1 MKIKNIEIAIS
12 GITEENKKEKLKNLV
27 RVLSAFLNVPCEL
40 NGELL
45 EKAKTHKYIKKE
57 FKNGQWVY
65 TYETDRKTARAK
77 VEVCTAK
84 PLAVIP
90 ENAKKI
96 GNKFIKEWQKDW
108 QRNPEKRKCPAL
120 NYTKISFGNISF
132 KHISLKGGNKPR
144 GKDKTA
150 ERVSLLPFAKEIL
163 EGENKGVCHSV
174 RVEKDL
180 VYYEII
186 GRANINGKEEAIS
199 VIVSKFKS
207 DAKKYISVI
216 KKAVSK
222 ILHRDGSNNN
232 HAMDGGTCHIN
243 PLQGQALHRDSEA
256 YLRKFESSLSNTAS
270 VNTSRP
276 TTESSISHSD
286 KKINSVIKKAIS
298 ILLHRDSPSSVTGG
312 GLASSDFRPETV
324 LQRRLA
330 HNGGEA
336 INQSLFLP
344 PYPNVSRP
352 TTEDIVP
359 QTAEKNKSY
368 PDIILEIKN
377 PTPANSQEK
386 FLKAIRAV
394 SKQLDIPIGIDK
406 EPSESGEK
414 HIFPIKQELAEYWY
428 NLYPLILQSLYED
441 IASVLGL
448 PIMNIEIVRKAL
460 FSSTIENL
468 RSFLIRFFNLKNTK
482 LRYNGKIIFNPETG
496 EPLKKKDF
504 DALIK
509 AIENV
514 LNMNTKEAAKKIT
527 LDAVTTEKLLKR
539 IAKLSS
545 VKDMEKLSIGELKYK
560 GKTFEWIREDYRN
573 LESVLGE
580 PLSRAEKARY
590 QVCED
595 YATHLITR
603 ANDEIKNGIK
613 ETLLDGIRGRK
624 SKSEISQ
631 ELYNKFAQENRSWKR
646 IVDTETVN
654 TANLARVLN
663 EVQEAKQS
671 GNAEG
676 GKIYFKRFEMANC
689 CETCKKFNGV
699 IALWSDVPLASD
711 KIKDPYASVAIWEG
725 KEPDA
730 KNKTL
735 VVGAIHPH
743 CRGGWTRW
751 GTDEMNAIIAKQ
763 NGKEKEW
770 DAAVAAVEKE
780 YKASGKKKVPIIYEM
795 QLAEKYKQMY
805 GEKK

>member
-1 MKIKNIEIAIS
+1 MKNIEIAIS

-65 TYETDRKTARAK
+65 TYETDRKTARTK
-77 VEVCTAK
+77 VEVCTAM

-96 GNKFIKEWQKDW
+96 GNKFIKDWQKDW

-120 NYTKISFGNISF
+120 NYMKIGFGNISSVHLY
-132 KHISLKGGNKPR
+132 KKGGGDYRTK
-144 GKDKTA
+144 KDLA
-150 ERVSLLPFAKEIL
+150 ERVMLLPFAKEIL

-186 GRANINGKEEAIS
+186 GRANINGKEETIS
-199 VIVSKFKS
+199 VIVSKIKP
-207 DAKKYISVI
+207 DTKKYI
-216 KKAVSK
+216 
-222 ILHRDGSNNN
+222 
-232 HAMDGGTCHIN
+232 
-243 PLQGQALHRDSEA
+243 
-256 YLRKFESSLSNTAS
+256 
-270 VNTSRP
+270 
-276 TTESSISHSD
+276 
-286 KKINSVIKKAIS
+286 SVIKKAIS

-654 TANLARVLN
+654 TANLARVLD

>member
-90 ENAKKI
+90 ENARLI
-96 GNKFIKEWQKDW
+96 GSRFIKKWKKDW

-120 NYTKISFGNISF
+120 NYMKIGFGE
-132 KHISLKGGNKPR
+132 ISLKHLGVKGKNKLR
-144 GKDKTA
+144 GKDEIA
-150 ERVSLLPFAKEIL
+150 ERAKLLPFAKEIL

-186 GRANINGKEEAIS
+186 GRANINGKEETIS
-199 VIVSKFKS
+199 VIVSKIKP
-207 DAKKYISVI
+207 DTKKYI
-216 KKAVSK
+216 
-222 ILHRDGSNNN
+222 
-232 HAMDGGTCHIN
+232 
-243 PLQGQALHRDSEA
+243 
-256 YLRKFESSLSNTAS
+256 
-270 VNTSRP
+270 
-276 TTESSISHSD
+276 
-286 KKINSVIKKAIS
+286 SVIKKAIS

>member
-1 MKIKNIEIAIS
+1 
-12 GITEENKKEKLKNLV
+12 
-27 RVLSAFLNVPCEL
+27 
-40 NGELL
+40 
-45 EKAKTHKYIKKE
+45 
-57 FKNGQWVY
+57 
-65 TYETDRKTARAK
+65 
-77 VEVCTAK
+77 
-84 PLAVIP
+84 
-90 ENAKKI
+90 
-96 GNKFIKEWQKDW
+96 
-108 QRNPEKRKCPAL
+108 
-120 NYTKISFGNISF
+120 
-132 KHISLKGGNKPR
+132 
-144 GKDKTA
+144 
-150 ERVSLLPFAKEIL
+150 
-163 EGENKGVCHSV
+163 
-174 RVEKDL
+174 
-180 VYYEII
+180 
-186 GRANINGKEEAIS
+186 
-199 VIVSKFKS
+199 
-207 DAKKYISVI
+207 
-216 KKAVSK
+216 
-222 ILHRDGSNNN
+222 
-232 HAMDGGTCHIN
+232 
-243 PLQGQALHRDSEA
+243 
-256 YLRKFESSLSNTAS
+256 
-270 VNTSRP
+270 
-276 TTESSISHSD
+276 
-286 KKINSVIKKAIS
+286 
-298 ILLHRDSPSSVTGG
+298 
-312 GLASSDFRPETV
+312 
-324 LQRRLA
+324 
-330 HNGGEA
+330 
-336 INQSLFLP
+336 
-344 PYPNVSRP
+344 
-352 TTEDIVP
+352 
-359 QTAEKNKSY
+359 
-368 PDIILEIKN
+368 
-377 PTPANSQEK
+377 
-386 FLKAIRAV
+386 
-394 SKQLDIPIGIDK
+394 
-406 EPSESGEK
+406 
-414 HIFPIKQELAEYWY
+414 
-428 NLYPLILQSLYED
+428 
-441 IASVLGL
+441 
-448 PIMNIEIVRKAL
+448 MNIEIVRKAL